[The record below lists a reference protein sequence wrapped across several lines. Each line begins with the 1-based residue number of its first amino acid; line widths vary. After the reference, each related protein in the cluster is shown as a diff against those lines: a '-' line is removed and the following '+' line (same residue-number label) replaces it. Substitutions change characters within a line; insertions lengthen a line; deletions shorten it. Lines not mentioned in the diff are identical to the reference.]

1 VKPIRQF
8 KPKAPQPTAC
18 HKTNTLRLY
27 SLDYELK
34 KYTYRGTMKLALGLN
49 EDRT

>member
-1 VKPIRQF
+1 MKAIRQF
-8 KPKAPQPTAC
+8 KPKQQPAAC
-18 HKTNTLRLY
+18 HKTNVQRLY
-27 SLDYELK
+27 ALDYELK